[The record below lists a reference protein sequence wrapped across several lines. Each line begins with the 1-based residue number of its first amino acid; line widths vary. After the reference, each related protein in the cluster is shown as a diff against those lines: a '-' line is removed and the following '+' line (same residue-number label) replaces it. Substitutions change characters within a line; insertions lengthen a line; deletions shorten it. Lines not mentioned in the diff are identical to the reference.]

1 MAIGE
6 LGSKIVL
13 EKFDLDEEE
22 MTAAK
27 KLIEKHAEKIS
38 RLVDY
43 QELKL
48 EMRIHKKE
56 KNDHFEIRGQIMYNT
71 GKVVSEKQDT
81 NPFVALRDV
90 LEKMQTELEHK
101 IRKK

>member
-22 MTAAK
+22 MTTAK
-27 KLIEKHAEKIS
+27 KLIEKHAEKIG

-43 QELKL
+43 QELRL

-56 KNDHFEIRGQIMYNT
+56 KNNHFEIKGQVIYDN
-71 GKVVSEKQDT
+71 GKVVSERQDT
-81 NPFVALRDV
+81 NPFVALREV

>member
-1 MAIGE
+1 MAIDE
-6 LGSKIVL
+6 LGSKILL
-13 EKFDLDEEE
+13 ERFELDDEE
-22 MTAAK
+22 MTTAK

-38 RLVDY
+38 RVTDY
-43 QELKL
+43 SELKL

-56 KNDHFEIRGQIMYNT
+56 KNNHFEIRGQVVYGN

-81 NPFVALRDV
+81 NPFVAIKEV

>member
-22 MTAAK
+22 MATAK

-38 RLVDY
+38 RLVTY
-43 QELKL
+43 QELRL

-56 KNDHFEIRGQIMYNT
+56 KNNHFEIKGQVIYDN
-71 GKVVSEKQDT
+71 GKVVSERQDT
-81 NPFVALRDV
+81 NPFIALREV